1 MNTTKAEIKLAFDP
15 SSNGK
20 ISVKL
25 RVIFQ
30 RENRKYSFPIKGGV
44 FLTKEDFDKLVRCYE
59 GGYGKS
65 AERIR
70 HIYDS
75 LEPFIKKAKEVV
87 DKLPVFSFDVFK
99 EAFYRTDSVVE
110 DFDKTDLLL
119 AISRK
124 ADSMRKQ
131 GRVGNATAYDAAGRS
146 LARYVSSL
154 SKADRQDLGLAALPK
169 KAASPVITLTYK
181 EVTPELLADY
191 EGWMKRYG
199 KSSQSPSGK
208 PSPASSTTIG
218 IYLRH
223 VRSMF
228 NDAIDDGIIS
238 KDVYPFGKK
247 RYVIPA
253 GKNTKKALDKAD
265 IDKIMAYE
273 CAPGMEQRSRDLW
286 AFSYYSNGMNFA
298 DILHLR
304 WKDID
309 KKKNKIVFIRKKTA
323 RTRKADQLKI
333 QAMLFEESWAII
345 KRWKNTDNRPDAYVF
360 PFLEETMDAIRQRAI
375 IRQVIKVTNKYM
387 TKIAEAVGVEG
398 DVKTY
403 AARHSFATIL
413 LRSEAPIA
421 FISQSLGHANIATT
435 EAYLGSF
442 DDEKTKKYLEALM

>member
-1 MNTTKAEIKLAFDP
+1 MDISKAEVRLAFVETKA
-15 SSNGK
+15 GK
-20 ISVKL
+20 VSLRL
-25 RVIFQ
+25 RVIYK
-30 RENRKYSFPIKGGV
+30 RDSRRYAIPIKEGV
-44 FLTKEDFDKLVRCYE
+44 FLTRDDFEKLSRCF
-59 GGYGKS
+59 GGNYGKS

-70 HIYDS
+70 LIYDS
-75 LEPFIKKAKEVV
+75 ILPYINKAKAII
-87 DKLPVFSFDVFK
+87 DHLPSFSFDSFSEK
-99 EAFYRTDSVVE
+99 FHQQEQEVE

-124 ADSMRKQ
+124 AEAMRKQ
-131 GRVGNATAYDAAGRS
+131 GRVGNASAYEAAGKS
-146 LARYVSSL
+146 LARYISSL
-154 SKADRQDLGLAALPK
+154 SKDDRQDLGLAPLPK

-199 KSSQSPSGK
+199 KSPQSPSGK

-223 VRSMF
+223 VRSLF
-228 NDAIDDGIIS
+228 NDAIDEGIIA

-273 CAPGMEQRSRDLW
+273 CSPGMEQRSRDLW

-309 KKKNKIVFIRKKTA
+309 KKNNKIVFIRKKTA

-333 QAMLFEESWAII
+333 QARLFDESWAII
-345 KRWKNTDNRPDAYVF
+345 KRWKNTDTKVDAYVF
-360 PFLEETMDAIRQRAI
+360 PFLEETMDPIRQRAV
-375 IRQVIKVTNKYM
+375 IRQIIKITNKHM
-387 TKIAEAVGVEG
+387 ANIAQEVGVEG

-442 DDEKTKKYLEALM
+442 DDEQTKKYLDNLL